1 MNMNLLKQKSIR
13 NRFTLGLV
21 AIITGIVLLFS
32 MALIFYNSRSV
43 EEQLNDKLNKIM
55 NFAAESL
62 PTALWHYNNNYV
74 IDYIE
79 SLFQYEDIVFASV
92 MVKDEVVVKKSRQG
106 DEKHPFSYFKESV
119 KYISVEEAITYK
131 DVTVGILR
139 LVISRERIRELVIST
154 SSLSLVILFVVNLL
168 VLYLNYYMSNW
179 YLFNPL
185 SELENSV
192 KAISRG
198 ELDVKIDTSGEDEI
212 GQLARSFDQMMINL
226 KIVTASRDDLN
237 KEIVDRKQAEKE
249 LRNNEE
255 KFRALFEQS
264 GGYCMILDPNTS
276 DGIPLIVEA
285 NNEACLAHGYQPEEF
300 IGRPVADID
309 SEAEKPLVKQ
319 RTNEI
324 MTGKPFYC
332 EIEHVRKDG
341 TTFFVA
347 VNAKRI
353 DIGDGPPLILTTE
366 YDITERKKLESKLIQ
381 AQKMEAIGILA
392 GGIAHDFNNILTA
405 IMGFSDLI
413 LADVKKGSTM
423 EGDILEIVTAAKR
436 ARDLI
441 NQVLVFARQT
451 DEKLIPMRL
460 DMVAN
465 EVLKLIRSSIPTS
478 IEIKSKIESKS
489 RIEGNPTQCHQ
500 IFMNLC
506 TNAAYAMENEGG
518 ILEISVRDID
528 IKPNASIAKGDLSPG
543 EYVKIAIKDTG
554 VGIPNNIIKSIF
566 DPYFTT
572 KPPGEGTGL
581 GLSVVH
587 GIVESYGGKIL
598 VDSMPN
604 IGTEFTI
611 FIPIVKRSEKHVS
624 EQKQDLPKGTEHILV
639 VDDEIAIT
647 KVLSRTLQQLGY
659 SITRRNSS
667 LEALELFKIKP
678 NHFDLVITDMTMPN
692 MTGDKLAIEIISIR
706 PSIPVILCT
715 GYSKNI
721 TTEKVLETGIR
732 ALVHKPI
739 INADLARTIRT
750 VLDDKKTGKGD
761 NIHLKNK

>member
-392 GGIAHDFNNILTA
+392 GGIAHDFNNIS
-405 IMGFSDLI
+405 G
-413 LADVKKGSTM
+413 V
-423 EGDILEIVTAAKR
+423 
-436 ARDLI
+436 
-441 NQVLVFARQT
+441 
-451 DEKLIPMRL
+451 
-460 DMVAN
+460 
-465 EVLKLIRSSIPTS
+465 
-478 IEIKSKIESKS
+478 
-489 RIEGNPTQCHQ
+489 
-500 IFMNLC
+500 C
-506 TNAAYAMENEGG
+506 T
-518 ILEISVRDID
+518 
-528 IKPNASIAKGDLSPG
+528 
-543 EYVKIAIKDTG
+543 
-554 VGIPNNIIKSIF
+554 
-566 DPYFTT
+566 
-572 KPPGEGTGL
+572 
-581 GLSVVH
+581 
-587 GIVESYGGKIL
+587 
-598 VDSMPN
+598 
-604 IGTEFTI
+604 
-611 FIPIVKRSEKHVS
+611 
-624 EQKQDLPKGTEHILV
+624 
-639 VDDEIAIT
+639 
-647 KVLSRTLQQLGY
+647 
-659 SITRRNSS
+659 
-667 LEALELFKIKP
+667 
-678 NHFDLVITDMTMPN
+678 
-692 MTGDKLAIEIISIR
+692 
-706 PSIPVILCT
+706 
-715 GYSKNI
+715 
-721 TTEKVLETGIR
+721 
-732 ALVHKPI
+732 
-739 INADLARTIRT
+739 
-750 VLDDKKTGKGD
+750 
-761 NIHLKNK
+761 